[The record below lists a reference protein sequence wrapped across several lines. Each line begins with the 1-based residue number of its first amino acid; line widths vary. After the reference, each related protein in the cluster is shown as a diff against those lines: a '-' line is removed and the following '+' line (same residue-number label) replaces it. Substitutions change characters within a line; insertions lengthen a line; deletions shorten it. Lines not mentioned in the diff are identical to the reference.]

1 MLEWLFESNEFSP
14 HGFCLFWDPPVLW
27 LHVASDALIALAYL
41 TIPAVL
47 LTVAIKRP
55 DLNPFKVLF
64 WFAGFII
71 TCALTHLLAIV
82 TLWEPLYALAGVAK
96 ASTALVSVSTAAL
109 VWVLL
114 PRILTIPSHSALAA
128 ANAELTALRDSLETK
143 VAQRTQDLQETNT
156 RLQAAQ
162 QQAEREV
169 AARTRLMRT
178 ISHELRTPLNAVIG
192 FSELL
197 SNESR
202 ERLSD
207 TDKSY
212 LEQIQ
217 DAGQLLLSLVNEV
230 LEYQRSQ
237 ADPEVFSKEPVD
249 SLSVVDDAASLVAP
263 LLRAKDLTLEIEVP
277 EGLEAATDRRAALQ
291 IVRNLLSNAA
301 KYTPEGGRIGV
312 SGEECP
318 AGPRLTIWDTG
329 VGISK
334 EDQQRMFHPF
344 FRARATESM
353 AQGTGLGLATVRRLA
368 ERLGWH
374 LEVESALGSGT
385 AIHLQLPC
393 ADREAAAAAALAE

>member
-291 IVRNLLSNAA
+291 IVSNLLSNAA